1 MSLRPSVCIRL
12 ICLLAL
18 SVTACSNN
26 NAVRVNETTVKILT
40 VVAEQTVQ
48 ADASPSP
55 AATGSAATPGSLDTP
70 AASPTPVVPTPTP
83 ELPLVFA
90 RCIVRAASPT
100 MHLEPAESAPVAA
113 PLAAGEIITA
123 YGRTSDNR
131 WVLVWNG
138 NVTFGWVMADVMGC
152 SAPVEELRPSD
163 PDALL
168 ITLTPRVTTTPTTD
182 TGMAMVTRA
191 ASPTA
196 PPAAPPTV
204 AATPSPVPSDTPAP
218 TPTTAP
224 LPEITATEATTV
236 TPAPEAI
243 ATAAPAIGPTVII
256 QIVTVTVI
264 VTVTAAPVAP
274 VATAAPPTTATSPP
288 TLAATPTPSPTAQP
302 SPTMTPAIAA
312 EGAVRLECVVRPES
326 SVNLRSGPART
337 EQLVGNLRSGT
348 VFTATG
354 RNEDGTWLYIIT
366 PRETSA
372 WLIAGAVRCNGQV
385 RDLPIVQS

>member
-191 ASPTA
+191 ASPT
-196 PPAAPPTV
+196 V

-302 SPTMTPAIAA
+302 SPTMTLAIAA